1 MDDNVAM
8 RVVFSPALLCILAA
22 WVVLGLATHFRP
34 RPPQAREVRRGRG
47 WSWGLVLQAVSIGI
61 LWGPRPEAP
70 GLILSVVAILLA
82 AVSVAVMLACQRA
95 LGRQFA
101 YQARLVEGH
110 RLIVAGPYRYVR
122 HPIYTA
128 LFGLALATGLAVSRW
143 PVIPLFAVLYAAG
156 TAIRIRAEERLL
168 RAGFGPE
175 FEDYARRVPAFIP
188 LPLHRCKL

>member
-1 MDDNVAM
+1 M
-8 RVVFSPALLCILAA
+8 RVVFSPALLCVIAA
-22 WVVLGLATHFRP
+22 WVILGFATYFRP

-47 WSWGLVLQAVSIGI
+47 WAWGGALHTLSIAI

-70 GLILSVVAILLA
+70 GLLLSVVAILLA

-101 YQARLVEGH
+101 FQARLVEGH

-143 PVIPLFAVLYAAG
+143 PAIPIFAVLYVAG
-156 TAIRIRAEERLL
+156 TVIRVRAEERLL
-168 RAGFGPE
+168 RAEFGAE

-188 LPLHRCKL
+188 LPFHWCKL